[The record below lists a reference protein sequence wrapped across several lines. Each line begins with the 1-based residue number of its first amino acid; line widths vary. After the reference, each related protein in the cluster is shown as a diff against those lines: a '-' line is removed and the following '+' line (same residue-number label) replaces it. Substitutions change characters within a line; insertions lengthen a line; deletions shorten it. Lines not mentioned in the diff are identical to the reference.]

1 MKTSTLA
8 HTALLLAA
16 SAALP
21 ACASSSTQD
30 GSRAS
35 GATQAG
41 EAPAPSATLAGT
53 WAFVL
58 EASDVADAIRARCA
72 EGSGGDAT
80 KSAACFAEVR
90 EEASRE
96 KIRFRTAEGRTRF
109 SSFADEGGKETLFFE
124 APVNLRADGS
134 AAVLVTIAGAASGPR
149 ASELAGRQT
158 DVVRVDVEDPRTI
171 AMNDPKKGRL
181 VYTRE

>member
-1 MKTSTLA
+1 MKTATIA
-8 HTALLLAA
+8 YTALLLAA
-16 SAALP
+16 SAPLA

-30 GSRAS
+30 SSRAS
-35 GATQAG
+35 DAKQAA
-41 EAPAPSATLAGT
+41 EAPDPSTTLAGT

-58 EASDVADAIRARCA
+58 DASEVAGAVRARCA

-80 KSAACFAEVR
+80 KSASCFAEVS
-90 EEASRE
+90 EEAARE
-96 KIRFRTAEGRTRF
+96 KIRFRTAEGRTLF

-124 APVNLRADGS
+124 APVDLRADGS
-134 AAVLVTIAGAASGPR
+134 AAVFVTIAGAASGPR